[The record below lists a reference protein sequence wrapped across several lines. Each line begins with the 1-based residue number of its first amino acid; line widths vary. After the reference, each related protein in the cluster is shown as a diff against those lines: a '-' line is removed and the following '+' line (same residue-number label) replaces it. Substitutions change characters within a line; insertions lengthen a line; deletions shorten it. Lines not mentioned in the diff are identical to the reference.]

1 MNITA
6 RKMLHAGGVD
16 NRLRGYAEATQAT
29 RSSLLMIPKRLRY
42 ATYV

>member
-6 RKMLHAGGVD
+6 RKMLHTEVVD
-16 NRLRGYAEATQAT
+16 NRLRGYAQATRAT